1 MIITDYLYH
10 APGKK
15 YSPGHIHLRKS
26 AVVNTHFLAYICLR
40 THIDVGSSMPR
51 PDGEGNIIVQ
61 PESQPVYL
69 WQCMLHSSPRLLD
82 DFSNTF
88 ARYKKYRD
96 EIENFMA
103 KDSIFPWAALTRLQA
118 PKPLSDM
125 IESLLGAIY
134 IDSGGSFD
142 TVQAVLR
149 KLGILDIIERIVS
162 EDVDILHPVS
172 RLDVWASKQG
182 KKIEYEY
189 EKVDDQVTC
198 IVKLDGEEE
207 HRFSDVYRG
216 VASQNDA
223 KFAAAEMVIRKLKL
237 REQDGKTNEVAG
249 DEDEGQ

>member
-1 MIITDYLYH
+1 MIITDFLYH

-40 THIDVGSSMPR
+40 TFIDVGSSMPG

-69 WQCMLHSSPRLLD
+69 WQCMLHSSPQLLD

-88 ARYKKYRD
+88 ARYKKYGD
-96 EIENFMA
+96 EIETFLASN
-103 KDSIFPWAALTRLQA
+103 SIFPWTALTRLQA
-118 PKPLSDM
+118 PKPLSDL

-134 IDSGGSFD
+134 IDSGGSLD
-142 TVQAVLR
+142 IVRTVLR
-149 KLGILDIIERIVS
+149 KLGILDIIERIVL

-172 RLDVWASKQG
+172 CLGVWAAKQG
-182 KKIEYEY
+182 KEIEYEY
-189 EKVDDQVTC
+189 EKVADQITC
-198 IVKLDGEEE
+198 IIKLNGEEE
-207 HRFSDVYRG
+207 LRFSDVYRG
-216 VASQNDA
+216 LASQHDA

-237 REQDGKTNEVAG
+237 REQDEQSNEVAD